1 MNELVVS
8 KKNKIYAESQVV
20 ASIFNKNHQHVLR
33 DIRDLEKTCS
43 NEFWVSNFGLSEYKV
58 RGKSYPC
65 YNLTRDGFTMLAM
78 GFTGAEAIRFKEL
91 YINKFNEMERLL
103 TSRALAR
110 LEFPALTDNI
120 KASHEE
126 PKHYHYSNELDMI
139 NRIVLGMSAKQF
151 RQDNGIDDKESIRPY
166 LNSQQLNDILELQRI
181 DTGFVLAIPDYQE
194 RQKMLKDY
202 YFRKR
207 KLIGGDLWQ

>member
-1 MNELVVS
+1 MNELVIS
-8 KKNKIYAESQVV
+8 KKNSIFAESQIV
-20 ASIFNKNHQHVLR
+20 ASVFEKEHKHVLAS
-33 DIRDLEKTCS
+33 IRELETTCS
-43 NEFWVSNFGLSEYKV
+43 EEFWRSNFRLSNYKV
-58 RGKSYPC
+58 RGKEYPC
-65 YNLTRDGFTMLAM
+65 YHLTKDGFTMLAM
-78 GFTGAEAIRFKEL
+78 GFTGEKAVQFKEL

-120 KASHEE
+120 KTSHEE
-126 PKHYHYSNELDMI
+126 PKHYHYSNELNMI
-139 NRIVLGMSAKQF
+139 NKIVLGMSAKEF
-151 RQDNGIDDKESIRPY
+151 RELNGIEDKESIRPY

-207 KLIGGDLWQ
+207 KLIGGDL